1 MSKNPFLGLGFKSTF
16 ASFSISIPT
25 ASPSSINCVDL
36 PAGWYLDLTSEQIFD
51 ISAQETSPRGIYV
64 SPEGNHMY
72 IVGDIG
78 DGVDQYS
85 LSIPYN
91 ITSASAS
98 FVRFKS
104 LSAANLIMQDIFFKS
119 DGTVMFTL
127 DDWNDRVNV
136 YNLGTPW
143 NVSTAVYSTN
153 RSLGSNNNMLNP
165 SGMTFS
171 ADGLY
176 MYIFSG
182 YLRYMHRFALATAWN
197 ISSATQTTSSFPTSQ
212 ITSLSP
218 ASGIAISSDGSR
230 MIIADP
236 NNDQIYE
243 YTLNTPYSIT
253 STSYI
258 GSLSIASDNTYPNGC
273 NWSSDGKY
281 LYVVGSTPD
290 SVHRY
295 ETCSDGAYKILGRP

>member
-25 ASPSSINCVDL
+25 ASPSGINCADL
-36 PAGWYLDLTSEQIFD
+36 PAGRYLDLTSEQIFD
-51 ISAQETSPRGIYV
+51 ISAQESSARGVYV
-64 SPEGNHMY
+64 SPDGNHMY
-72 IVGDIG
+72 IVGESG

-85 LSIPYN
+85 LSIPYS
-91 ITSASAS
+91 ITSAS

-104 LSAANLIMQDIFFKS
+104 LSADNLIIQDIFFKS

-127 DDWNDRVNV
+127 DDFNDRVNL
-136 YNLGTPW
+136 YDLSTPW
-143 NVSTAVYSTN
+143 NVSTAVYSGN
-153 RSLGSNNNMLNP
+153 KSLGSNNNMLSP

-197 ISSATQTTSSFPTSQ
+197 ISSATQTTSLFPASQ
-212 ITSLSP
+212 ITLSST

-236 NNDQIYE
+236 NNDRIYE
-243 YTLNTPYSIT
+243 YILNTPYSIT